1 MNLQTLSVVG
11 IIVAVIALI
20 VVGTLILTKVMN
32 WNSTASLVISILA
45 IALLVLSAVTLNYQ
59 QVQKKKIEKIQS
71 ESGFPS
77 SGTKVPDLL
86 TISDKNPQAWH
97 SKSNNSMKNRSN
109 VVNRAL
115 TPEQTSALQ
124 DRVQEFLK
132 SRRTGAPMRPPTDA
146 EKALA
151 QEGVKS
157 VADWFVTES
166 KKPAPAAEQEDSISS
181 RTRGVVKKIGSGIS
195 YVRENPEK
203 LQQLQQFVDMAA
215 ATSNDPR
222 VAEAAKLAKSVQQ
235 FLQVPAP
242 TTQQQIAAP
251 EVAPATEGVEQST

>member
-1 MNLQTLSVVG
+1 MTTPKKP
-11 IIVAVIALI
+11 ALRQD
-20 VVGTLILTKVMN
+20 GLPKKSGRPPKDPTK
-32 WNSTASLVISILA
+32 
-45 IALLVLSAVTLNYQ
+45 AVT
-59 QVQKKKIEKIQS
+59 
-71 ESGFPS
+71 P
-77 SGTKVPDLL
+77 
-86 TISDKNPQAWH
+86 
-97 SKSNNSMKNRSN
+97 
-109 VVNRAL
+109 
-115 TPEQTSALQ
+115 
-124 DRVQEFLK
+124 
-132 SRRTGAPMRPPTDA
+132 
-146 EKALA
+146 
-151 QEGVKS
+151 
-157 VADWFVTES
+157 